1 MSAVLP
7 VPGADRAAAPRSAP
21 TGARTAPSQ
30 GLGLF
35 GKYRE
40 IIIAVAFFLL
50 FDLGVLVL
58 NFYTSF
64 KIDQDTVAI
73 NLSGRQRVVSQRVAR
88 TLLELDAMR
97 VSGVPYRADTLAEL
111 RAGAKIFQVSQLAFR
126 EGGTIPGGDG
136 KPVYLE
142 PVVSSR
148 GRELEEKVE
157 LLWKPYF
164 ALLQPLLAG
173 DNFTQQEL
181 ASALAYSQANN
192 IQLLGAANDFVT
204 ETQQI
209 GASRASVL
217 RMVQTGGIVLALLNF
232 AFILFKFLRRLK
244 TSDAAIE
251 AVTEENREIL
261 ASVREGLFL
270 LTPQYQLGSQLSRS
284 THALFGRTLASG
296 QNFFEVLATLVSE
309 KALTDARDYV
319 ELLFSP
325 HVKEQLVQGINPL
338 SEVELTV
345 ANRLGQ
351 QTTRYLSFHFN
362 RVQDGAT
369 VRHLL
374 VTVQDITQKVE
385 LQARLANERQRSQKE
400 LSMMLKAF
408 ETEPAM
414 MRAFTERAEASLL
427 EVNDLLRST
436 SSAASEAQVLK
447 AVDGAYRRIHAF
459 KGDAASLGLEIL
471 ATLAHQFESELQK
484 LKDSGAA
491 TGDALLALPLPLEDL
506 LSKVGAFKA
515 MGQKRSGEGSPSRHG
530 DSPEGLHAALTK
542 LATEVAADCGK
553 RVKTDVRMTGV
564 SEIPP
569 AKMDLVREIAI
580 QLLRNAVV
588 HGVETPAARQAISKP
603 AEGEVTVTLGS
614 DDAGQWQLSVRDDGG
629 GLNAGH
635 VRRRLLELG
644 WYNTEQLQ
652 SFSDKQ
658 IVANIFKPGFSTAAG
673 ASRHAGRGVGLD
685 LVQANVQRLGARLLL
700 SSTPGQHT
708 EFRISFS

>member
-7 VPGADRAAAPRSAP
+7 VHGADRIAAARP
-21 TGARTAPSQ
+21 TRKAGP
-30 GLGLF
+30 GLF

-64 KIDQDTVAI
+64 KIDQDTVTI
-73 NLSGRQRVVSQRVAR
+73 NLSGRQRYVSQRVAR
-88 TLLELDAMR
+88 TLLELDAT
-97 VSGVPYRADTLAEL
+97 RAAGLFYKPETLAEL
-111 RAGAKIFQVSQLAFR
+111 RSGAKIFQISQVAFR

-136 KPVYLE
+136 KPVYLH
-142 PVVSSR
+142 PVTSSR

-157 LLWKPYF
+157 VLWKPYF
-164 ALLQPLLAG
+164 ALLQPLLTG

-181 ASALAYSQANN
+181 AAALAYSQAHNSE
-192 IQLLGAANDFVT
+192 LLGAANDFVT

-251 AVTEENREIL
+251 AATEENREIL

-270 LTPQYQLGSQLSRS
+270 LTPGHQLGSQLSRS
-284 THALFGRTLASG
+284 THVLFGKTLAPG
-296 QNFFEVLATLVSE
+296 QNFFEVLSTMVSL

-385 LQARLANERQRSQKE
+385 LQARLAGERQRSQKE

-414 MRAFTERAEASLL
+414 MRAFVERAEASLL

-436 SSAASEAQVLK
+436 SSAASEIQVLK

-515 MGQKRSGEGSPSRHG
+515 LGQKRSGEDAPSRQAN
-530 DSPEGLHAALTK
+530 SPESLHTALSQLAA
-542 LATEVAADCGK
+542 EVAADCGK
-553 RVKTDVRMTGV
+553 RVKADVRMAGAP
-564 SEIPP
+564 EMPP
-569 AKMDLVREIAI
+569 AKMNLVREIAI

-588 HGVETPAARQAISKP
+588 HGVETPASRQAVGKP
-603 AEGEVTVTLGS
+603 AEGQLSVVLGP
-614 DDAGQWQLSVRDDGG
+614 DEAGQWQLTVRDDGA
-629 GLNAGH
+629 GLNAAD

-644 WYNTEQLQ
+644 WYNAEQLQ

-658 IVANIFKPGFSTAAG
+658 IVANIFKPGFSTAG
-673 ASRHAGRGVGLD
+673 TASRHAGRGVGLD
-685 LVQANVQRLGARLLL
+685 LVQANVQSLGARLLL

-708 EFRISFS
+708 EFRVVFS